1 MTARRLAKG
10 GHIDRSTPLSFSWDG
25 ISMKGFTGDTLAS
38 ALMANGEQILG
49 RSFKYHRPRG
59 IMSAGV
65 EESGALVTVGEGARR
80 DANVRATTQPLYDGL
95 GARGQNAW
103 PSVRTD
109 FAAVN
114 NLFGRFFA
122 AGFYY
127 KTFMG
132 LPPFEWGRGTGM
144 WMRYEKIIRKAAGMG
159 QASREADPD
168 HYEHAHG
175 YCDLLVVGSGPAG
188 RAAALA
194 AALAG
199 CDVVLV
205 EQDATLGVLGPAGD
219 LSVVRVQERPDG
231 IDVAKEVM
239 GQAQHRT
246 SRSPPPVT
254 GGGDAKRADTVDVH
268 KLPELSGAEVR
279 SPQRCSPPRVVR
291 SRSKGRLRTPL
302 AAGRRRRRATDL
314 ACLSSPL
321 RLEDGDSAMCLA
333 NIEEESPMH
342 TSFLG
347 QLGQHRLYITGRREP
362 DLVPDA
368 AVSYTHLRAHE
379 T

>member
-95 GARGQNAW
+95 VARGQNAW

-132 LPPFEWGRGTGM
+132 LPPFE
-144 WMRYEKIIRKAAGMG
+144 
-159 QASREADPD
+159 
-168 HYEHAHG
+168 
-175 YCDLLVVGSGPAG
+175 
-188 RAAALA
+188 
-194 AALAG
+194 
-199 CDVVLV
+199 
-205 EQDATLGVLGPAGD
+205 
-219 LSVVRVQERPDG
+219 
-231 IDVAKEVM
+231 
-239 GQAQHRT
+239 
-246 SRSPPPVT
+246 
-254 GGGDAKRADTVDVH
+254 
-268 KLPELSGAEVR
+268 
-279 SPQRCSPPRVVR
+279 
-291 SRSKGRLRTPL
+291 
-302 AAGRRRRRATDL
+302 
-314 ACLSSPL
+314 
-321 RLEDGDSAMCLA
+321 
-333 NIEEESPMH
+333 
-342 TSFLG
+342 
-347 QLGQHRLYITGRREP
+347 
-362 DLVPDA
+362 
-368 AVSYTHLRAHE
+368 
-379 T
+379 